1 MAAALATLLTSP
13 EARAHPEVVR
23 TNVNLSSPPA
33 GAMSPD
39 GPTVAD
45 SSDGVDAPTAQQ
57 SATPD
62 ASRGNVDADQ
72 LIEDLVT
79 RLGPAIYR
87 TAFSILHDRAAAE
100 DVVQETIV
108 KAWTN
113 MHTLQEPAA
122 LTSWVLRIAHNVSI
136 SALRKRRALPVAPD
150 EMPEAAQSGPDVG
163 VRLEHKAAV
172 DDVWVALG
180 TLDELSRSIVVL
192 REIEGLPYEEIARIV
207 GIPLAAMKTRL
218 FRARRQLAEE
228 LKEWR

>member
-1 MAAALATLLTSP
+1 MNLSSSLAGAAVSADPAVAAAPAVADISDGAATS
-13 EARAHPEVVR
+13 AVQPEVVAVG
-23 TNVNLSSPPA
+23 T
-33 GAMSPD
+33 
-39 GPTVAD
+39 AD
-45 SSDGVDAPTAQQ
+45 A
-57 SATPD
+57 
-62 ASRGNVDADQ
+62 

-113 MHTLQEPAA
+113 MHTLQETAA

-136 SALRKRRALPVAPD
+136 SMLRKRRALPVAPD
-150 EMPEAAQSGPDVG
+150 ELPEAPNLGPDIG
-163 VRLEHKAAV
+163 VSVEHKSAV
-172 DDVWVALG
+172 NDVWVALG
-180 TLDELSRSIVVL
+180 SLDELSRSIVVL

>member
-1 MAAALATLLTSP
+1 VKTSP
-13 EARAHPEVVR
+13 EPAADASTVVAVADAPAVTAH
-23 TNVNLSSPPA
+23 PA
-33 GAMSPD
+33 GAEAGLD
-39 GPTVAD
+39 TNANAD
-45 SSDGVDAPTAQQ
+45 AIV
-57 SATPD
+57 
-62 ASRGNVDADQ
+62 
-72 LIEDLVT
+72 EDLVT

-87 TAFSILHDRAAAE
+87 TAFAILHDRAAAE

-113 MHTLQEPAA
+113 LHTLQDPAA

-150 EMPEAAQSGPDVG
+150 EMPEATLSGPDMG
-163 VRLEHKAAV
+163 VRLEHKSAV
-172 DDVWVALG
+172 NDVWGALS

-192 REIEGLPYEEIARIV
+192 REIEGLSYEEISRIV

-218 FRARRQLAEE
+218 FRARRQLAEQ

>member
-1 MAAALATLLTSP
+1 MLP
-13 EARAHPEVVR
+13 RVVR
-23 TNVNLSSPPA
+23 TNVNLSSSTVGAVSPA
-33 GAMSPD
+33 GPA
-39 GPTVAD
+39 VAD
-45 SSDGVDAPTAQQ
+45 VSDGI
-57 SATPD
+57 D
-62 ASRGNVDADQ
+62 ASAAPSAQPVAGNVDADQ
-72 LIEDLVT
+72 MIEDLVT

-122 LTSWVLRIAHNVSI
+122 LTSWVLRIAHNVAI

-150 EMPEAAQSGPDVG
+150 EMPESAQSGPDVG
-163 VRLEHKAAV
+163 LSLEHKSAV

>member
-1 MAAALATLLTSP
+1 M
-13 EARAHPEVVR
+13 
-23 TNVNLSSPPA
+23 NLSSPPA
-33 GAMSPD
+33 GAVSPA
-39 GPTVAD
+39 GPEIAD
-45 SSDGVDAPTAQQ
+45 SSDGVDAPTVPR
-57 SATPD
+57 SAPE
-62 ASRGNVDADQ
+62 ASTSGGNADQ

-113 MHTLQEPAA
+113 MHTLHEPAA

-150 EMPEAAQSGPDVG
+150 ELPEAAQSGPDVG
-163 VRLEHKAAV
+163 LHLEHKTAV

-180 TLDELSRSIVVL
+180 TLDDLSRSIVVL